1 MLPNMNPRQM
11 QKMMQRMGIQQ
22 VEIPAKEVIIR
33 CEGKELI
40 IKNPSVSKINMM
52 GQETIQVLGEITE
65 RSIISEDDIKTVIE
79 QTNVSKEKA
88 KSALEKY
95 NGDLAEAILSLTS

>member
-1 MLPNMNPRQM
+1 MLPNINQRQM
-11 QKMMQRMGIQQ
+11 QKAMQRMGIQQ

-33 CEGKELI
+33 CEDKDLI

-88 KSALEKY
+88 KSALEKCD
-95 NGDLAEAILSLTS
+95 GDLAEAILSLQE